1 VHGALPPFPP
11 PRVWCFT
18 HTGRSPKLLQIFWQ
32 KNGNFYN
39 SVIICSFVHFN
50 ELKGIYYIEQ
60 EEAKPGLMA
69 AFEDCNK
76 TTVLSVN
83 NGTLNMAV
91 FSLMSKALS
100 NIFRLQLVHSSHY
113 N

>member
-1 VHGALPPFPP
+1 VLH
-11 PRVWCFT
+11 T
-18 HTGRSPKLLQIFWQ
+18 HIGRSPKLLQIFRQ

-50 ELKGIYYIEQ
+50 ELKGIHYIEQ
-60 EEAKPGLMA
+60 EEAKPDLIA

-83 NGTLNMAV
+83 NGTVNMTV
-91 FSLMSKALS
+91 FSLMSKAML
-100 NIFRLQLVHSSHY
+100 NNF
-113 N
+113 